1 MLKAVL
7 FDLDGTLLPMDE
19 QEFTKGYFGLLC
31 RRLAPL
37 GYDKDLLIKTVWEG
51 TKLMLKNDGSKTN
64 EEVFWNYFASIYRK
78 DKLKDKE
85 EIDNFYL
92 TDFKNSKVMTKNNPY
107 AKEIVDFIRN
117 LGLKTIIASNPV
129 FPKDGMLTRMGFINL
144 KESDFDYITS
154 YEVSHFCK
162 PNTKYY
168 EEVLKKNNLKP
179 DEVIYFCNN
188 ESDDYIPATKC
199 NITSYYIGD
208 CIMPLSKESKIHVY
222 KYEEVKDIILKEISK
237 RQSND

>member
-64 EEVFWNYFASIYRK
+64 EEVFWNHFASIYGK

-92 TDFKNSKVMTKNNPY
+92 TDFKNSKVMTKDNPY
-107 AKEIVDFIRN
+107 AKEIVDFIRS

-162 PNTKYY
+162 PNTNYY
-168 EEVLKKNNLKP
+168 EEILKKNHLKP

-199 NITSYYIGD
+199 NIISYYIGD
-208 CIMPLSKESKIHVY
+208 CIMPLSKESKIHAY